1 MYSVL
6 PSFVL
11 GFHGCDEEIGERVL
25 SGKEHLQPSKND
37 YDWLGHGIYF
47 WENNPE
53 RALEYAKLLKAHPER
68 RSRKIENPFVIGA
81 VIDLGHCLNL
91 TESKSI
97 NILKEGY
104 ELLAAVCNES
114 KTPLPQNK
122 GLLRN
127 LDCAVINTIHEFYK
141 SSGKPAFDSVRGL
154 FIEGEKVYPEAG
166 FFKENHIQIC
176 VRNPNCIKGY
186 FRVIKPDPAHQI
198 P

>member
-11 GFHGCDEEIGERVL
+11 GFHGCDEKIGESVL
-25 SGKEHLQPSKND
+25 SGKSRLLSSENS

-53 RALEYAKLLKAHPER
+53 RAFEYTKLLKSHPER
-68 RSRKIENPFVIGA
+68 SSRKVENPFVIGA

-97 NILKEGY
+97 NVLKEGY
-104 ELLAAVCNES
+104 DLLTAGCKES

-127 LDCAVINTIHEFYK
+127 LDCAVINAIHEVYK
-141 SSGKPAFDSVRGL
+141 SSDEPSFDSVRGL
-154 FIEGEKVYPEAG
+154 FIEGSKVYPNAG
-166 FFKENHIQIC
+166 FFEESHIQIC

-186 FRVIKPDPAHQI
+186 FRVINPDHNYQI

>member
-11 GFHGCDEEIGERVL
+11 GFHGCDEKIGENIL
-25 SGKEHLQPSKND
+25 SGKSHLQPSINK

-53 RALEYAKLLKAHPER
+53 RALEYAKLLKTHPER
-68 RSRKIENPFVIGA
+68 SRRKIENPFVIGA

-91 TESKSI
+91 TESKST

-104 ELLAAVCNES
+104 ELLVNTCRES
-114 KTPLPQNK
+114 ETPLPQNK
-122 GLLRN
+122 GLHRN
-127 LDCAVINTIHEFYK
+127 LDCAVINAIHKAYG
-141 SSGKPAFDSVRGL
+141 SSAFDSVRGL
-154 FIEGEKVYPEAG
+154 FIEGEKIYPEAG
-166 FFKENHIQIC
+166 FFKESHIQIC

-186 FRVIKPDPAHQI
+186 FRVINPNPDYQI